1 MVYIYLTGYISLFVY
16 PFKVV
21 VYLCL
26 PVYLTA
32 LSLCLSISL
41 PWPWNR
47 KWGDSA
53 SELYSC
59 VSLYSNDSTGPVNRP
74 TDIPT
79 GRQQEISAYK
89 LYCRQ
94 QNNYTV
100 YPIGI
105 PNIYKYVQ
113 YLNNL
118 LLYRTAKV
126 RNQLLASRSLYVQ
139 SSPIITA
146 MLGGG
151 YCSDMKKG
159 KRTILFLCTASR
171 RALPL
176 LYMEYTVQQPT
187 LYICM

>member
-1 MVYIYLTGYISLFVY
+1 MVYVYLTGYISLFVY
-16 PFKVV
+16 PFKLV

-47 KWGDSA
+47 NWGDSA

-79 GRQQEISAYK
+79 GRQQEISAFK

-100 YPIGI
+100 YPIDI

-126 RNQLLASRSLYVQ
+126 RNQLLASMSLYVQ
-139 SSPIITA
+139 CSPI
-146 MLGGG
+146 
-151 YCSDMKKG
+151 
-159 KRTILFLCTASR
+159 F
-171 RALPL
+171 
-176 LYMEYTVQQPT
+176 MEYTVQQPT
-187 LYICM
+187 LYIRMYKKLLGDLGRNRQLVIFIERHQKMNNKK